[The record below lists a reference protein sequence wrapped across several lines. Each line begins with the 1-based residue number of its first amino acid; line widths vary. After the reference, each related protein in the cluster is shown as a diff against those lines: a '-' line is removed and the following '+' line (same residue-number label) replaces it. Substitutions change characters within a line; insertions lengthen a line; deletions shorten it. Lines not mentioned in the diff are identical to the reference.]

1 MSNPDIKS
9 HDQEGRLG
17 LLTSKLEKHDLYGP
31 VGREVL
37 REATES
43 KCGIM
48 AFYNKEYRAT
58 DGEDIKCEGG
68 DFFMTDLGEKGRD
81 IQIKIDPKDV
91 VTTIIVDLTFTAP
104 VPIDPKGELWFSC
117 TYHVD
122 SATGEVKKITQ
133 STLFSN
139 EKEDV
144 ENKKI
149 ESTNEEV
156 RAALKE
162 ASQRSVVGGR
172 DLGVVDNDIS
182 GIRDRV
188 EPCLTIDNLRTYAR
202 ERGTDDLEL
211 ETNFPKWLT
220 EDADIPSLD
229 DPDMPF
235 ILLEKFGKGTEA
247 TA

>member
-9 HDQEGRLG
+9 HDQEGRLS
-17 LLTSKLEKHDLYGP
+17 LLTSKLEKFDLYKSGGP
-31 VGREVL
+31 DVL

-58 DGEDIKCEGG
+58 DGEDVKCEEG
-68 DFFMTDLGEKGRD
+68 DFFMTDLGEKGED
-81 IQIKIDPKDV
+81 IEIKIDPKDV

-104 VPIDPKGELWFSC
+104 TPIDPKGELWFSRM
-117 TYHVD
+117 YHVD

-139 EKEDV
+139 GEEDV

-149 ESTNEEV
+149 ESMSEEV
-156 RAALKE
+156 RAALEE
-162 ASQRSVVGGR
+162 ASQRSAVGGR
-172 DLGVVDNDIS
+172 DPGAVDSDIS
-182 GIRDRV
+182 GVRDRV
-188 EPCLTIDNLRTYAR
+188 EPYLTIDNLRTYAKK
-202 ERGTDDLEL
+202 EGVDNLEL